1 MIDLFDHFAFIFLC
15 WPILMI
21 KTVITHRWWLV
32 NYRLPMGKIIWTK
45 ITRRR
50 HIWIKIPW
58 RTKIIHIK
66 VRFPWHMHWWSI
78 WRKHHWF
85 VRIAPLLILVM
96 ELLSRRRFWV
106 FRIFR
111 LTSTIDIILSLRL
124 SRKFIELR
132 LFSLMLMTF
141 KLNCFP
147 NINLRLFRLNHLWF
161 RFIL

>member
-1 MIDLFDHFAFIFLC
+1 
-15 WPILMI
+15 
-21 KTVITHRWWLV
+21 
-32 NYRLPMGKIIWTK
+32 
-45 ITRRR
+45 
-50 HIWIKIPW
+50 
-58 RTKIIHIK
+58 
-66 VRFPWHMHWWSI
+66 
-78 WRKHHWF
+78 